1 MRAGLT
7 AINMRAA
14 YDETMAGM
22 LRTLILALS
31 LLPGLAGAA
40 KGAPWLERLQV
51 EIWPEYDRPAVLVI
65 LKGEI
70 AADVALPA
78 NLSLRIPA
86 ASGGPAAVAYAAAK
100 AGPLLNLPYERS
112 AADRFVKLR
121 FTVPERY
128 FHVEFYDPLVTGVPE
143 RSYTYLWPG
152 DLELGALRVVV
163 QEPAAARGI
172 SIQPDLGP
180 WTTGTDG
187 LRYGAADLGP
197 APQGTSRSVEI
208 RYAKSDPRTSSQI
221 LTPGAPQA
229 SPAAA
234 TSSETR
240 DAFRL
245 FLAAAAVALLAVGA
259 SLVYFL
265 WWRRRARAADSFC
278 GKCGNA
284 LAAGDRFCPKC
295 GAARA

>member
-1 MRAGLT
+1 MIKSCAAG
-7 AINMRAA
+7 
-14 YDETMAGM
+14 DETMVDM

-40 KGAPWLERLQV
+40 KGAPWLESLQV

-78 NLSLRIPA
+78 DLSLRIPA
-86 ASGGPAAVAYAAAK
+86 STGGPAAVAYAAAK

-128 FHVEFYDPLVTGVPE
+128 FHVEFYDPLATGAPE

-180 WTTGTDG
+180 WSTGTDG

-197 APQGTSRSVEI
+197 APKGTSRSVEI
-208 RYAKSDPRTSSQI
+208 RYAKSDPRTSAEIVKS
-221 LTPGAPQA
+221 GALPA
-229 SPAAA
+229 SAPAV
-234 TSSETR
+234 TSSEAQG
-240 DAFRL
+240 AFRL
-245 FLAAAAVALLAVGA
+245 FLASAAFALLVVGA

-265 WWRRRARAADSFC
+265 WWRRRARASENFC

-295 GAARA
+295 GAPRA

>member
-1 MRAGLT
+1 LI
-7 AINMRAA
+7 AINMRASN
-14 YDETMAGM
+14 DETMPGM
-22 LRTLILALS
+22 LRTLILAWL

-40 KGAPWLERLQV
+40 NGAPWLERLQV
-51 EIWPEYDRPAVLVI
+51 EIWPEYDRPAALVI

-78 NLSLRIPA
+78 ALALRIPA
-86 ASGGPAAVAYAAAK
+86 SSGGPAAVAYAAVK
-100 AGPLLNLPYERS
+100 SGPLLNLPYDRS
-112 AADRFVKLR
+112 AAGGFITLR
-121 FTVPERY
+121 FSVPERF
-128 FHVEFYDPLVTGVPE
+128 FHVEFYDPLATGSAE
-143 RSYTYLWPG
+143 RSYAYSWPG
-152 DLELGALRVVV
+152 DLELGALHVVV

-180 WTTGTDG
+180 WSTGSDG

-208 RYAKSDPRTSSQI
+208 RYAKSDPRTSAEI
-221 LTPGAPQA
+221 LKLGAPAA
-229 SPAAA
+229 SPSAF
-234 TSSETR
+234 TSSEEQ

-245 FLAAAAVALLAVGA
+245 FLAAAAFAVLVLGS

-265 WWRRRARAADSFC
+265 WWRRRARANANFC

-284 LAAGDRFCPKC
+284 LADGDRFCPKC